1 MAWLVLAAIIAVPVV
16 EIALFIQSAHW
27 IGILPTIALAIGAG
41 ILGMALLRRQG
52 LAVLLRTRA
61 QMDRGEVPV
70 GEMFDGVCLALAGVL
85 LVLPGFFSD
94 FVALALLLP
103 PVRLTLRGLL
113 LARVTVHG
121 AATHSGP
128 QVIEAEYKV
137 VDGDKGQGK

>member
-52 LAVLLRTRA
+52 LEVLLRTRT

-70 GEMFDGVCLALAGVL
+70 GEVFDGVCLALAGVL
-85 LVLPGFFSD
+85 LILPGFLSD

-103 PVRLTLRGLL
+103 PVRMALRGLL
-113 LARVTVHG
+113 LARMTVHG
-121 AATHSGP
+121 APAHSGP

-137 VDGDKGQGK
+137 VDGDK